1 MHMIILCLE
10 YTGIALVLYD
20 ICELRHARLKGIFLN
35 HVNDIQVNS
44 NSSFCKVE
52 CG

>member
-1 MHMIILCLE
+1 MHVIILCLDD
-10 YTGIALVLYD
+10 TLIASVRCD
-20 ICELRHARLKGIFLN
+20 VCELRHARLKGIFLN

-44 NSSFCKVE
+44 SSSFCKVE